1 MATNRKAKRNE
12 QDVRGRLVTATTPAA
27 ARGRLP
33 FAEAARQRTLA
44 NGARLVVLENHFNPT
59 VSLSGSLHAG
69 TLFAPPGRRLIASVA
84 AGELQKGTERRTKLE
99 IAEELESRGAS
110 LSFSADAS
118 DPVGLDVG
126 GSALSRDVEML
137 LDTLVEILRSPSF
150 PEEELEKEKKRLV
163 GAIRQQQDQT
173 SVRAYEAAT
182 RKIYPPGHPLHR
194 ARGEER
200 IAKVEALKREDLL
213 GHYEARYGAGTLL
226 LVIVG
231 DVVADRILD
240 GLERRLGDWRAG
252 PGPEVPDVPAPPPA
266 PGRETVHMPDKASA
280 DVLMVQPANL
290 VRTDPEF
297 LACAL
302 ANAAL
307 GQSSLTSRL
316 GVRVRDVEGL
326 TYGIHSSLSATHIP
340 GNFTVSLTVKPESL
354 EAAMHSTLEEVS
366 RFVSSGMTPRELA
379 EEKSSRIGRFKV
391 DLAANSGIAQAL
403 DAAMYYG
410 FGVDYLDRFPG
421 LVSAITKEEAD
432 ACFARRVSPDHF
444 TIVAAGTF

>member
-1 MATNRKAKRNE
+1 MATLFRKARKNE
-12 QDVRGRLVTATTPAA
+12 RGELLTAASPPA
-27 ARGRLP
+27 RVRLP
-33 FAEAARQRTLA
+33 FAEAVRQRTLP
-44 NGARLVVLENHFNPT
+44 NGTRLLVLENHFNPT
-59 VSLSGSLHAG
+59 MSLSGSLHAG

-84 AGELQKGTERRTKLE
+84 AGELQKGTERRSKLE

-118 DPVGLDVG
+118 DPVGLDIG
-126 GSALSRDVEML
+126 GSALSRDVETL
-137 LDTLVEILRSPSF
+137 LDTLVEILRSPAF
-150 PEEELEKEKKRLV
+150 PAEELEKEKKRLV

-173 SVRAYEAAT
+173 SVRAYEEAT

-194 ARGEER
+194 GRGEER
-200 IAKVEALKREDLL
+200 IAKVEALKPEDLR
-213 GHYEARYGAGTLL
+213 GHYESRYGAGTLL
-226 LVIVG
+226 LVVVG
-231 DVVADRILD
+231 DVSSDRILD
-240 GLERRLGDWRAG
+240 GLERRLGDWRIG
-252 PGPEVPDVPAPPPA
+252 PGPEVPEVPAPPPA
-266 PGRETVHMPDKASA
+266 PGRDTVFMPDKASA
-280 DVLMVQPANL
+280 DVLMVQPADL
-290 VRTDPEF
+290 VRTDPDF

-326 TYGIHSSLSATHIP
+326 TYGIHSSFSATHIP
-340 GNFTVSLTVKPESL
+340 GTFTVSLTVKPESL
-354 EAAMHSTLEEVS
+354 EAAMQSTMEEVS
-366 RFVSSGMTPRELA
+366 RFVSTGMTAKELA

-421 LVSAITKEEAD
+421 LVAEITKEEAD
-432 ACFARRVSPDHF
+432 AAFARRVSPDRF